1 LDQELKDVPIYNL
14 KTNEHEENSLDEHNS
29 KDINTNN
36 NKLIDQ
42 NINNS
47 SIVKTDTVL
56 PDDTLDKLITDATL
70 NDNNKKEDVQELV
83 PIPKSFTIHKQHPR
97 KGNEIFINLYH
108 TKYEVLKK
116 ICLEAPF

>member
-1 LDQELKDVPIYNL
+1 MDQELKDVPIYDL
-14 KTNEHEENSLDEHNS
+14 KTNEHEENNDEHNS
-29 KDINTNN
+29 KDTNTNN
-36 NKLIDQ
+36 RPLIDQ
-42 NINNS
+42 NINN

-56 PDDTLDKLITDATL
+56 PDDTLDKLITDETS